1 MKTLAP
7 CPPRNGGITNTGYLM
22 GLALGIRMILFHA
35 SRLEFNLQIVLV
47 STDYALFGVN
57 RKLGT
62 KFVALEDV
70 RGTIYVCSTYPRA
83 LVFFFYLCLPFS
95 LNTILSF

>member
-1 MKTLAP
+1 MVVLPTLV
-7 CPPRNGGITNTGYLM
+7 YLT

-62 KFVALEDV
+62 KSVALEDV
-70 RGTIYVCSTYPRA
+70 HETIYVFNSPWGFSIFF
-83 LVFFFYLCLPFS
+83 FFFYLCLPFS
-95 LNTILSF
+95 LHMILSL